1 MNKKGFTLIEILA
14 SLVIIGLISGI
25 AIGGTTMYLDKTRQ
39 QAYDA
44 MVKTLYAAA
53 ESYIIER
60 GVLVSEVNG
69 LTLDSSTLISNGYI
83 KELEDPKSGG
93 ENQQCTGSVN
103 VQRRKNTGS
112 KLDEYTYTVTL
123 ECSTYTT
130 TKTFHS

>member
-53 ESYIIER
+53 ENYIIER
-60 GVLVSEVNG
+60 GVL
-69 LTLDSSTLISNGYI
+69 SSWLAFATKSDCIFSIFIDFVIS
-83 KELEDPKSGG
+83 
-93 ENQQCTGSVN
+93 
-103 VQRRKNTGS
+103 
-112 KLDEYTYTVTL
+112 
-123 ECSTYTT
+123 
-130 TKTFHS
+130 